1 MNRAHLIA
9 LILAIV
15 LVILFM
21 VRCSVRSAIKNN
33 TSSESGTKST
43 QGSSSETRDPG
54 LTFAPWTQP
63 PDTEPPVDDPY
74 TAALSSVVSSLKSDT
89 VFVYD
94 LDRGTFALQRGTS
107 RVIYPADI
115 TMLWTGIY
123 ALTVMP
129 ADTIISPTK
138 SDIALIKK
146 GTGTA
151 YVRSGHSLT
160 LSMLVEGML
169 VDGGSDCAY
178 AIATGVGRYI
188 AQNDSL
194 SSEEAL
200 AKFMLGLNGYLADVN
215 CPGTKFDNPDGYSGK
230 THYTTVHDLV
240 EISKLVVKNEYMSRY
255 MGLPKV
261 KVTYASKHSK
271 TWISDNAL
279 LDPESEYYN
288 AGANGI
294 KTGSYDGSYSLLSSV
309 RVDGMTKFIIGVFGS
324 SDKNVRFEDTSKII
338 AAIEKVSG

>member
-129 ADTIISPTK
+129 ADTIFLNHVMTHNRAVIN
-138 SDIALIKK
+138 
-146 GTGTA
+146 
-151 YVRSGHSLT
+151 RW
-160 LSMLVEGML
+160 
-169 VDGGSDCAY
+169 
-178 AIATGVGRYI
+178 
-188 AQNDSL
+188 DSR
-194 SSEEAL
+194 
-200 AKFMLGLNGYLADVN
+200 LNCFFG
-215 CPGTKFDNPDGYSGK
+215 
-230 THYTTVHDLV
+230 
-240 EISKLVVKNEYMSRY
+240 
-255 MGLPKV
+255 
-261 KVTYASKHSK
+261 
-271 TWISDNAL
+271 
-279 LDPESEYYN
+279 
-288 AGANGI
+288 
-294 KTGSYDGSYSLLSSV
+294 DGSTVPVLAWVHYMDRASA
-309 RVDGMTKFIIGVFGS
+309 K
-324 SDKNVRFEDTSKII
+324 
-338 AAIEKVSG
+338 